1 MKVAV
6 TFIILSIFSLQC
18 FSQTYWIKKT
28 PFFDFLYAIKKPI
41 SKFYFLGN
49 SEKDFRPI
57 PLNNKYQINNQILVK
72 TKNDLYILV
81 NGTGMVFKATD
92 TTNDKIAFTRIDSTI
107 YHGYNY
113 GAFVFPY
120 HDTIFSLGGYGIWRY
135 NGALRFFHK
144 SAEWNLLTIN
154 KEYPIVGH
162 LFYFSENDN
171 QLITVQDEYNDP
183 IVAKDIKTDFPVI
196 EWDLVQK
203 KNKIIGYL
211 KNSKVIQ
218 YSTIN
223 FPFLNGLITNDNNN
237 TYLYDYEH
245 NKIYK
250 SKNEILS
257 IELVTSSTY
266 FNKAFAIDNKIYF
279 TKDANDSLSSITVS
293 MADFELTP
301 NQIYTPINANM
312 PYYLIFGSLVLFV
325 PTLYFFISYKKKKI
339 KPADNIFNTEN
350 EEKLIFT
357 NLEKLIIESI
367 LTKSINNQFSTV
379 EEINEIMG
387 LSKKSN
393 ELKKRERTEI
403 INSINQKFKIIF
415 KKNNDLILRE
425 RSTLDKRYFQYI
437 INAENIDFY
446 LAKKEKNFS

>member
-28 PFFDFLYAIKKPI
+28 PFFDFLYKLKKPVPCFL
-41 SKFYFLGN
+41 FYKNAEYYRAIPITG
-49 SEKDFRPI
+49 DFKRNDQKLI
-57 PLNNKYQINNQILVK
+57 K
-72 TKNDLYILV
+72 TKNDLFVLI